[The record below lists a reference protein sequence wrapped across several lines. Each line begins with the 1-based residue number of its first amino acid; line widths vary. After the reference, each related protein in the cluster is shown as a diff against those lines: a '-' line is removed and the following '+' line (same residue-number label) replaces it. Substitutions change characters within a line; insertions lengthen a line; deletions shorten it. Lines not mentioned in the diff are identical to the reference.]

1 MMRRISLTTDFS
13 AEGEEAFYTALA
25 LAVAYRA
32 RLEILHVSRPGHRAE
47 WDNFPRVRD
56 VLTRWGLLPPG
67 AAQEEVYDRLGVEIG
82 KIEIYSH
89 DAAAGISEFVVKH
102 GPDLLVAASHGRTGL
117 NWWLAGSVALE
128 TLRRTALPTL
138 LIGPSAK
145 PFVNAETGAITL
157 SRVLFPV
164 AVSPS
169 PGVAAASLSD
179 LMGEETVSPHYVHV
193 AETAQS
199 FDTVQ
204 AAMPGVERLEGD
216 VVPAI
221 LAAAARIDAD
231 MIVMPTAGHQGFM
244 DALRGSTTQRV
255 LHEASCP
262 VLALPA

>member
-13 AEGEEAFYTALA
+13 AEGEQAFYTALA

-32 RLEILHVSRPGHRAE
+32 RLEILHVSRPGHKAE
-47 WDNFPRVRD
+47 WENFPRVRD
-56 VLTRWGLLPPG
+56 VLARWGLLPPG
-67 AAQEEVYDRLGVEIG
+67 AAQEEVHDRLGVEIG
-82 KIEIYSH
+82 KVEIYSN

-102 GPDLLVAASHGRTGL
+102 QPDLLVAASHGRTGL

-138 LIGPSAK
+138 LIGPGAE
-145 PFVNAETGAITL
+145 PFVNAATGEINL

-169 PGVAAASLSD
+169 PAVAVQGLRD
-179 LMGEETVSPHYVHV
+179 LMGDEALSPHYVHV

-199 FDTVQ
+199 FDTVR
-204 AAMPGVERLEGD
+204 AAIPGVERLAGD
-216 VVPAI
+216 VVPEI
-221 LAAAARIDAD
+221 LAAAARIGAD

-255 LHEASCP
+255 LHEAACP

>member
-1 MMRRISLTTDFS
+1 M
-13 AEGEEAFYTALA
+13 
-25 LAVAYRA
+25 
-32 RLEILHVSRPGHRAE
+32 RPGHRAE

-56 VLTRWGLLPPG
+56 VLARWGLLPPG

-145 PFVNAETGAITL
+145 PFVNGETGAITL

>member
-13 AEGEEAFYTALA
+13 AEGEQAFYTALA

-47 WDNFPRVRD
+47 WENFPRVRD
-56 VLTRWGLLPPG
+56 VLARWGLLAPG

-82 KIEIYSH
+82 KIEIHSH

-102 GPDLLVAASHGRTGL
+102 EPDLLVAASHGRTGL

-138 LIGPSAK
+138 LIGPGAK
-145 PFVNAETGAITL
+145 PFVNAATGAITL

-169 PGVAAASLSD
+169 PVLAAATLSA
-179 LMGEETVSPHYVHV
+179 LMGEAALSPHFVHV
-193 AETAQS
+193 VETAQS
-199 FDTVQ
+199 FDTVRQ
-204 AAMPGVERLEGD
+204 AMPGVQRLEGD
-216 VVPAI
+216 VVPQI
-221 LAAAARIDAD
+221 LAAAAQINAG

-255 LHEASCP
+255 LHEATCP

>member
-13 AEGEEAFYTALA
+13 AEGEQAFYTALA

-32 RLEILHVSRPGHRAE
+32 RLEILHVSRPGHRPDWE
-47 WDNFPRVRD
+47 NFPRVRN
-56 VLTRWGLLPPG
+56 VLARWGLLPPG
-67 AAQEEVYDRLGVEIG
+67 AAQEEVYERLGVEIG
-82 KIEIYSH
+82 KIEIHSH

-138 LIGPSAK
+138 LIGPGAK
-145 PFVNAETGAITL
+145 PFMNAATGAITL

-169 PGVAAASLSD
+169 PVAAVQGFRD
-179 LMGEETVSPHYVHV
+179 LMGDDAVSPHYVHV

-199 FDTVQ
+199 FDTVR
-204 AAMPGVERLEGD
+204 AAIPEVERLEGGI
-216 VVPAI
+216 VPEI
-221 LAAAARIDAD
+221 LSAAARIGAE
-231 MIVMPTAGHQGFM
+231 MIVMPTAGQQGFM

-255 LHEASCP
+255 LHEATCP